1 METENFREQRGLAI
15 IALGSQIKRSDAKT
29 YKVRSQSGNGWYLV
43 LKEGSE
49 WKCECPDYY
58 YRKVKC
64 KHIFAVELSLNLRER
79 VTSQNLGFESLCSQ
93 PEACKFCGS
102 TNLIKRGCRKNK
114 HGKVQRVSCK
124 DCGKRFVV
132 NEVGFQKMEYNPKVV
147 TLALDLYFKG
157 VSLRKITDHIKQFYG
172 LKVHFSTIL
181 RWIQKYVQLMKGYV
195 NGFTPQVS
203 DVWHVDEMAVN
214 VKGQY
219 RWLWNLMDNDTRFI
233 LAMQMSKSREIQD
246 ARKVFAEAK
255 DVAKVKPKIVVT
267 DGLHAYEDAFRKE
280 FFTLRSPRTKH
291 LRLVSI
297 RDKVNNNPIER
308 FHGTVRERDK
318 VMRALKNDK
327 PTNQIIEGFR
337 IYYNFLRP
345 HMSLNGLTPAEIA
358 NINLELEGNKWLSLI
373 KQSIKSRNATPEN
386 SNS

>member
-1 METENFREQRGLAI
+1 MGIENFREQRGLAI
-15 IALGSQIKRSDAKT
+15 IALGSQIRRVDAQT
-29 YKVRSQSGNGWYLV
+29 YRVKSQSGNGWYLV

-64 KHIFAVELSLNLRER
+64 KHIYAVELSLNLRER

-102 TNLIKRGCRKNK
+102 TNLIKRGHRKNK
-114 HGKVQRVSCK
+114 SGRVQRFLCK
-124 DCGKRFVV
+124 DCGRRFVV
-132 NEVGFQKMEYNPKVV
+132 NEAGFQKMEYNPKIV

-181 RWIQKYVQLMKGYV
+181 RWIQKYVQVMKEYV
-195 NGFTPQVS
+195 NDFTPQVS
-203 DVWHVDEMAVN
+203 DIWHVDETIVN
-214 VKGQY
+214 VKGQC

-233 LAMQMSKSREIQD
+233 LAMQLSKSREIPD

-255 DVAKVKPKIVVT
+255 DIAKVKPQIVVT
-267 DGLHAYEDAFRKE
+267 DGLRAYEDAFNKE
-280 FFTLRSPRTKH
+280 FFTLRKPRTKH
-291 LRLVSI
+291 LRLASI

-308 FHGTVRERDK
+308 FHGTVRERGK
-318 VMRALKNDK
+318 VMRALKQDA

-337 IYYNFLRP
+337 IYYNFIRP
-345 HMSLNGLTPAEIA
+345 HMALNGLTPAEVA
-358 NINLELEGNKWLSLI
+358 NIRLQLGQNKWEDLIRKSVKKEGLS
-373 KQSIKSRNATPEN
+373 
-386 SNS
+386 